1 MNVASS
7 PREGLLEPRIIEQI
21 YQGDWSQEVNNKLT
35 QALLSNP
42 GCEAVLFSQLLHA
55 VCAVD
60 SSRATLDAEAFGIGM
75 FCWIQHCAEAVGN
88 TEDAARRYG
97 DRAALHALISTA
109 LTETI
114 WVLSI
119 EWEPD
124 IANDNDRRWEGERL
138 GHMEQSRVLVAV
150 ARGLI
155 SSGAIDQVLAKERLD
170 ADFLEQVGAIPS
182 ATAFTRKYIR
192 LNTTLN
198 FKQTKFNLESE
209 QNEGFS
215 KLVVLIQGSMASV
228 APQQL
233 NSELLTRAR
242 SYTSGDG
249 GLSVVIRALRADG
262 DLQERVGLLL
272 VDIKRLIGVF
282 NLDPNRVLDII
293 LDCFISNVRFYWPFY
308 IALFDASPWCR
319 NTPESPKLAQLV
331 GWKFQF
337 YAGES
342 ASAAR
347 FMDELATVAALLISH
362 RVIRLSDVYAMLAPA
377 RNEEMSREFDNWCV
391 AQKEKRALGA
401 GSRLAEVGGLE
412 DVGETTE
419 RKTPVEAKASQPRG
433 DWANQHALLCAK
445 LLAVGDTGHAL
456 MYIRRFPNLPRM
468 HPSIADLIVRIIDV
482 VTSSLYHSVDCVR
495 APLKARLRVTTSTP
509 VSSEEGGGGGAS
521 TGVWGFPTNA
531 LAQSQPASE
540 SNIARKNHVLSPL
553 INGSNVVFFYE
564 DFWLLEATRQFP
576 SIRTISDVPRV
587 LAPWLNVAFVR
598 IHHSPAL
605 LIRLMRLCRF
615 GLVTQPGEE
624 FTWVGLLRAWIL
636 PAFSFAVSSA
646 GLSNELWLLISTLPL
661 AKRYNL
667 YRDWG
672 AILTSGQPLLPR
684 ITACS
689 PAQQHDTRSHALDMA
704 MSLDDVL
711 EEAADDDFGGS
722 SAEIQTSFVEIEA
735 LCFEVRR
742 QVRSIMRRLSGDT
755 VKLVG
760 RQLCRMCHATPILSL
775 KIILDQ
781 VCSYDNLVDS
791 VVEAFRYL
799 TPLDADV
806 MFYVILTTL
815 DDPASARTKEDGV
828 NAAHW
833 LQSLSL
839 FTAAFS
845 HRYENSML
853 GVVLGY
859 VLRRII
865 SMTRIENAPPVFETV
880 ILSDSILQLAAIDV
894 MANATEDQ
902 IMALQGGYHL
912 SLEAFSMVSQW
923 VLPQD
928 ATADGVLA
936 ASSGSRLTKRLAQ
949 WLANVVATKD
959 LALSFVVAMCI
970 HADKIL
976 MTASLPLKNVLI
988 IYDREIERIHQL
1000 FYLLHT
1006 NLKPERYGRLIPGPH
1021 VLASDYGL
1029 SWGMAILWGRPSI
1042 SARLMHGLKQWENEE
1057 ECEQIMVTIIEQ
1069 KSGENNAG
1077 NNTLQ
1082 PDTEQIDKADDAK
1095 QDGAEDIAASML
1107 TDQKAGVDAKLLSD
1121 STDMDVDT
1129 DKNKRDDGENA
1140 SNFKDGSSAKPN
1152 DADETARVVAGLH
1165 FEAPLLPREYVDYIA
1180 RTLPS
1185 VAVEVGLSPEFVA
1198 VFWTLS
1204 LYDIEVP
1211 AERYAKDIAIQTQLI
1226 KRIDALSKQAVSGR
1240 SKAAALAQVRARA
1253 AIAVECLE
1261 KEMQVQKEHV
1271 LRIRR
1276 WLIMQKDY
1284 WFCMA
1289 HEQRKLVTQALLQ
1302 HCILPRAV
1310 LSAPDANFCA
1320 KFLWMMHFPLAT
1332 NKFSL
1337 MIVYDNIFSESLATL
1352 LAAFTENEARNYA
1365 RFLNTSLAYLAPLHL
1380 SEAHYNDRA
1389 VNPWRGLTGFQ
1400 QHWRYERGY
1409 LPPKSRTIR
1418 QQMPPNAA
1426 AGSGDACRIKP
1437 GSVMLSFDDFRTV
1450 MRKWQVN
1457 LTKAFICTLDSERND
1472 TVRNGILALKEMQ
1485 KSFPSILQYGRRILD
1500 KVSEVAS
1507 GGRSAGA
1514 NADGSADLDKNL
1526 KVMAASYSAH
1536 LAIAKKSWI
1545 PEADYYPASV
1555 KSVSTGRPTQQVSPV
1570 ASAHKPTGDSIGKT
1584 PGAQSM
1590 ERSDTNTEEARADG
1604 SQRLHHRLSVNRS
1617 LSSGQVDA
1625 AASSSASV
1633 SASTH
1638 APASALVAAISAS
1651 SSTDVSS
1658 SKLPKQSKNGS
1669 VAHNSSTHDQVQNNS
1684 GKETGREY
1692 GKERQRSRQ
1701 SDVDSTK
1708 RESRS
1713 QRVSPAGRGHN
1724 EVHLDPHTK
1733 KRPRDELG
1741 NKKPEAQRQRPAATS
1756 SPRRRSASP
1765 AIPTLQLKAVVEPPL
1780 TTAKLSNE
1788 EADRKRKELRAQLL
1802 KQQEEKQKQTRV
1814 AISNPAEKRD
1824 RASRGTSSRRG
1835 SQDAPKMRHA
1845 DLQGS
1850 NRGRAGAREAERRPR
1865 NSDSRGSDSSTANYN
1880 ASTLPD
1886 QSARVDH
1893 NLRRHSRGGRYSLA
1907 SDPPFSRG
1915 SSGRQGKQDGDT
1927 GNANAA
1933 FLGRKGS
1940 GDRQASDVANGGG
1953 SFRRGPKRGRN
1964 TEQHDWDEGK
1974 RHRK

>member
-1 MNVASS
+1 MAF
-7 PREGLLEPRIIEQI
+7 LLSI
-21 YQGDWSQEVNNKLT
+21 SQHRT

-55 VCAVD
+55 VCAVN
-60 SSRATLDAEAFGIGM
+60 SSRATLDAEAFGVGM
-75 FCWIQHCAEAVGN
+75 FQWIQHCAEAVGN
-88 TEDAARRYG
+88 TEDAVREYG
-97 DRAALHALISTA
+97 DSTALHTLISTA

-124 IANDNDRRWEGERL
+124 IAKDNDRRWESERL
-138 GHMEQSRVLVAV
+138 GHLEQSRVLVAV
-150 ARGLI
+150 AKALI
-155 SSGAIDQVLAKERLD
+155 SSGAIDQVMAKERLD

-215 KLVVLIQGSMASV
+215 KLVVLIQGGMASV
-228 APQQL
+228 TPQQL
-233 NSELLTRAR
+233 NNELLTRAR
-242 SYTSGDG
+242 SYTAGDG
-249 GLSVVIRALRADG
+249 SLSLVIWALRADG
-262 DLQERVGLLL
+262 DLQQRVGLLL

-308 IALFDASPWCR
+308 IALFDASPWCH
-319 NTPESPKLAQLV
+319 NTPNSPKLAQLV

-362 RVIRLSDVYAMLAPA
+362 RIIRLSDVYAMLAPA
-377 RNEEMSREFDNWCV
+377 RNEEMSREFDNWC
-391 AQKEKRALGA
+391 ATQKEKRALGA

-419 RKTPVEAKASQPRG
+419 RKTPAEAKASQPRG
-433 DWANQHALLCAK
+433 DWANHHALLCAK
-445 LLAVGDTGHAL
+445 LLAVGDTEHAL
-456 MYIRRFPNLPRM
+456 IYIRRFPNLPRM
-468 HPSIADLIVRIIDV
+468 HPSIADLTVRIIDV
-482 VTSSLYHSVDCVR
+482 ATSGLYHSVDCVR
-495 APLKARLRVTTSTP
+495 APLKARLRVTASTP
-509 VSSEEGGGGGAS
+509 VNFGEGGGAS
-521 TGVWGFPTNA
+521 TGIWGFPTNA
-531 LAQSQPASE
+531 LAQSQLASE
-540 SNIARKNHVLSPL
+540 NNTARKNHVLSPL

-564 DFWLLEATRQFP
+564 DFWLLEATRQLP
-576 SIRTISDVPRV
+576 SMQTIADVPRV

-598 IHHSPAL
+598 IHRSPSL

-615 GLVTQPGEE
+615 GLVNQSGEE
-624 FTWVGLLRAWIL
+624 AMWVGFLRAWIL
-636 PAFSFAVSSA
+636 PAFSFAEPSA

-672 AILTSGQPLLPR
+672 TILTSGQPLLPR
-684 ITACS
+684 ITACE

-711 EEAADDDFGGS
+711 EEAGDDGFGES
-722 SAEIQTSFVEIEA
+722 SAEIQTSFVEVEA

-742 QVRSIMRRLSGDT
+742 QVRSVMRRLSGDT

-839 FTAAFS
+839 FTAAYS

-859 VLRRII
+859 VLRQII

-880 ILSDSILQLAAIDV
+880 ILSDSILRLAAIDV

-902 IMALQGGYHL
+902 TMALQGGYHL
-912 SLEAFSMVSQW
+912 CLEAFSMVSQW

-928 ATADGVLA
+928 ATADTVLA

-949 WLANVVATKD
+949 WLANVVVTRD
-959 LALSFVVAMCI
+959 QALSFVVAMCI
-970 HADKIL
+970 HADKVL
-976 MTASLPLKNVLI
+976 MTASLPLANVLI

-1042 SARLMHGLKQWENEE
+1042 STRLMHGLRQWENEDE
-1057 ECEQIMVTIIEQ
+1057 RDQITVTIIEQ
-1069 KSGENNAG
+1069 KSGENDAG
-1077 NNTLQ
+1077 GNTLQ
-1082 PDTEQIDKADDAK
+1082 PDDKQIDKADDRE
-1095 QDGAEDIAASML
+1095 QDVTVDTAASL
-1107 TDQKAGVDAKLLSD
+1107 SADTKASIDTGHSSD
-1121 STDMDVDT
+1121 SINMDVDAGK
-1129 DKNKRDDGENA
+1129 DKRDDGENA
-1140 SNFKDGSSAKPN
+1140 SDSKDGSNAKP
-1152 DADETARVVAGLH
+1152 DDTDKMPRVVAGLH

-1180 RTLPS
+1180 HTLPP

-1211 AERYAKDIAIQTQLI
+1211 TERYAKDIAIQTQLI
-1226 KRIDALSKQAVSGR
+1226 KRIDALSKQVVAGR

-1253 AIAVECLE
+1253 VVAVECLE
-1261 KEMQVQKEHV
+1261 KEMQTQKEHV

-1302 HCILPRAV
+1302 HCVLPRAV
-1310 LSAPDANFCA
+1310 LSASDANFCA

-1337 MIVYDNIFSESLATL
+1337 MIVYDNIFGESLATL

-1365 RFLNTSLAYLAPLHL
+1365 KFLNTSLAYLAPLHL
-1380 SEAHYNDRA
+1380 SEAHYIDRA

-1418 QQMPPNAA
+1418 QQMPPNATA
-1426 AGSGDACRIKP
+1426 DSGDACRIKP

-1514 NADGSADLDKNL
+1514 NADGSADSDKNL

-1545 PEADYYPASV
+1545 PEAEYYPASV
-1555 KSVSTGRPTQQVSPV
+1555 KSISTGRPAQQVSPL
-1570 ASAHKPTGDSIGKT
+1570 ASAHKPTGDSLGKT
-1584 PGAQSM
+1584 PGA
-1590 ERSDTNTEEARADG
+1590 RSTEKSDSKTEEGRTDG
-1604 SQRLHHRLSVNRS
+1604 SQGSHHRLSVNRS
-1617 LSSGQVDA
+1617 LSSGQVDVA
-1625 AASSSASV
+1625 AASFASG
-1633 SASTH
+1633 SASTN
-1638 APASALVAAISAS
+1638 APASALVAAISAPGS
-1651 SSTDVSS
+1651 AGVSS
-1658 SKLPKQSKNGS
+1658 SNLQRQSKNDS
-1669 VAHNSSTHDQVQNNS
+1669 VAHNGSTHDQVQNNN
-1684 GKETGREY
+1684 

-1701 SDVDSTK
+1701 SEADSTR

-1733 KRPRDELG
+1733 KRPRDDLG
-1741 NKKPEAQRQRPAATS
+1741 SKKPEAPRQRPAATS
-1756 SPRRRSASP
+1756 SPGRRSASP
-1765 AIPTLQLKAVVEPPL
+1765 AVQTLQPKAVVESSLP
-1780 TTAKLSNE
+1780 TAKLSNE

-1814 AISNPAEKRD
+1814 TISNPTEKRD
-1824 RASRGTSSRRG
+1824 RATRGTSSRRG

-1865 NSDSRGSDSSTANYN
+1865 NSDSRGSDSGTANYN
-1880 ASTLPD
+1880 ISTPPD
-1886 QSARVDH
+1886 QSGRVDH

-1907 SDPPFSRG
+1907 NDTPFSRG
-1915 SSGRQGKQDGDT
+1915 SSGRQGRQDGDT
-1927 GNANAA
+1927 RNASAI

-1940 GDRQASDVANGGG
+1940 GDRQANDQANGGNSG
-1953 SFRRGPKRGRN
+1953 GLRRGPKRGRN
-1964 TEQHDWDEGK
+1964 TEQHEWDEGK